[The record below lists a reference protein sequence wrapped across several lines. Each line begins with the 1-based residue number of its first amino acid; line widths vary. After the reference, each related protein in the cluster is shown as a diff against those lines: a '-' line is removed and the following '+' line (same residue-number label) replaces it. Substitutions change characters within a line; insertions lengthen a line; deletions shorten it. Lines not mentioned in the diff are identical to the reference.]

1 MCECVCICEYVHVC
15 GVCVHMCLG
24 AAWMKEGPMMR
35 GKVGACHPEPIPRP
49 AALSPRPAPA
59 APGTLRPGEVRRP
72 LPAASPPRQPSR
84 SPRPPSPGVCVTEW
98 DPGGK
103 PPPQH
108 PARFALRQLIK
119 ARKVIYC

>member
-1 MCECVCICEYVHVC
+1 MCECVCICECVHVC

-59 APGTLRPGEVRRP
+59 APGTLRPGEV
-72 LPAASPPRQPSR
+72 
-84 SPRPPSPGVCVTEW
+84 TELQQF
-98 DPGGK
+98 P
-103 PPPQH
+103 
-108 PARFALRQLIK
+108 K
-119 ARKVIYC
+119 ARTQRNILELCIILFKYLKNHVPASG